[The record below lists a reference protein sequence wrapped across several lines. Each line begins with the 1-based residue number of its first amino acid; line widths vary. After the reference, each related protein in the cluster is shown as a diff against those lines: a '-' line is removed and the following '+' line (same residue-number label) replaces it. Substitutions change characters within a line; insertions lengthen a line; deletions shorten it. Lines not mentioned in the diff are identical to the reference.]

1 MAHAAVSLGLAAV
14 VAQGLIAPP
23 AQSDG
28 RRHAQAGPPPSPS
41 IVQVPPQGRQVFG
54 GLFALPE
61 EQRAAS
67 SAVSSD
73 VAQAAEMLKRQ
84 KREMREPAS
93 GPTVVCGMVVVP
105 MAGDPDP
112 GMPRA
117 TPPASIHF
125 TIRAVPPPICRD

>member
-1 MAHAAVSLGLAAV
+1 MAHAAVSFGLAAV

-23 AQSDG
+23 ARPDG
-28 RRHAQAGPPPSPS
+28 RGQAQAGHPSPTAV
-41 IVQVPPQGRQVFG
+41 VQAPPAGRKVFDS
-54 GLFALPE
+54 LFPLPE
-61 EQRAAS
+61 GHPAPS
-67 SAVSSD
+67 SVSSD
-73 VAQAAEMLKRQ
+73 VAQVAALLKRQ
-84 KREMREPAS
+84 KREMPEPAS

-105 MAGDPDP
+105 MTGDPDP

>member
-28 RRHAQAGPPPSPS
+28 RRHAQASPPPSPS
-41 IVQVPPQGRQVFG
+41 VVQGPQQGRQMFD

-61 EQRAAS
+61 DQRAAS
-67 SAVSSD
+67 APSSG
-73 VAQAAEMLKRQ
+73 VAQVAEMLKRH
-84 KREMREPAS
+84 KREMRDPAS